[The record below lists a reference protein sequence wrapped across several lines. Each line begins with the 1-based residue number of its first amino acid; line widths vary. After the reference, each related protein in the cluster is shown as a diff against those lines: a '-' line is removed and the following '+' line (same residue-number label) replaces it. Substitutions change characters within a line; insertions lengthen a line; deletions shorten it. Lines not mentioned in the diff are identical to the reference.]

1 MQVTARAPLIA
12 ILLLTAPVPAQTLM
26 KAAIS
31 HAQDLLSRAS
41 SGQVGG
47 IACVELDASIAKA
60 LIGLGEQA
68 RSDSLERAT
77 TAFRLAEKAARCAG
91 SEALTGAALNGVSD
105 VLFRRGE
112 LDGALAAAQESI
124 RIHERLQDTAGQAE
138 AWKNVANAEGA
149 RSPLRSLDA
158 IHRALDLWIAA
169 GDRRGEAIALN
180 NIGNVHKV

>member
-12 ILLLTAPVPAQTLM
+12 IFLLTAAAVRAQTLTM
-26 KAAIS
+26 AAGS
-31 HAQDLLSRAS
+31 RAQDLLSRAT
-41 SGQVGG
+41 SGQLGDV
-47 IACVELDASIAKA
+47 ACGELDASIAKA
-60 LIGLGEQA
+60 LIDLGEQA
-68 RSDSLERAT
+68 RSDSLDRAT
-77 TAFRLAEKAARCAG
+77 SAFRLAGKAARCAG
-91 SEALTGAALNGVSD
+91 SEALTGAALNGLSD

-149 RSPLRSLDA
+149 RSLPSSLDA

-169 GDRRGEAIALN
+169 G
-180 NIGNVHKV
+180 